1 MKIDWAALGAVFA
14 VSLVV
19 VLGLVLL
26 FSVALRALSAREA
39 AQEGQRSVVLP
50 TAVAGA
56 CLLACVAVVL
66 FGIYLIV
73 AG

>member
-1 MKIDWAALGAVFA
+1 MKIDWAALGSVFG
-14 VSLVV
+14 VSLAV

-26 FSVALRALSAREA
+26 FSGGLRALSALEA
-39 AQEGQRSVVLP
+39 AQERQASTALP
-50 TAVAGA
+50 TVAAAV
-56 CLLACVAVVL
+56 CLLACVTVVL

>member
-1 MKIDWAALGAVFA
+1 VKIDWAALAAVFG

-26 FSVALRALSAREA
+26 FSGGLRAWSAREA
-39 AQEGQRSVVLP
+39 AQERQASATLP
-50 TAVAGA
+50 TVAALA
-56 CLLACVAVVL
+56 CLLACVTVVL

-73 AG
+73 AS

>member
-1 MKIDWAALGAVFA
+1 VKIDWTALGAVFA
-14 VSLVV
+14 VSLTV

-26 FSVALRALSAREA
+26 FSGGLRAWSAREA
-39 AQEGQRSVVLP
+39 AQERQASTALP
-50 TAVAGA
+50 TAAATA
-56 CLLACVAVVL
+56 CLLACVTVVL

>member
-1 MKIDWAALGAVFA
+1 MKIDWAALAAVFG
-14 VSLVV
+14 VSLAV

-26 FSVALRALSAREA
+26 FSGGLRALSAREA
-39 AQEGQRSVVLP
+39 AQERQASTALP
-50 TAVAGA
+50 TIAAGV
-56 CLLACVAVVL
+56 CLLACVTVVL

>member
-1 MKIDWAALGAVFA
+1 MKIDWAALGAVFG

-26 FSVALRALSAREA
+26 FSAGLRALSAREV
-39 AQEGQRSVVLP
+39 AQQRQVSTALP
-50 TAVAGA
+50 TAAAAV
-56 CLLACVAVVL
+56 CLLACVTVVL

-73 AG
+73 AS

>member
-1 MKIDWAALGAVFA
+1 VKIDWLALGAVFG
-14 VSLVV
+14 VSLTV

-26 FSVALRALSAREA
+26 FSGGLRALSAREA
-39 AQEGQRSVVLP
+39 AQERQVSSALP
-50 TAVAGA
+50 TAAAAV
-56 CLLACVAVVL
+56 CMLACVTVVL

>member
-26 FSVALRALSAREA
+26 FSGGLHALSAREA
-39 AQEGQRSVVLP
+39 AQERQAS
-50 TAVAGA
+50 TALSTAAAAA
-56 CLLACVAVVL
+56 CLLACVTVVL

-73 AG
+73 AS

>member
-1 MKIDWAALGAVFA
+1 VKIDWAALAAVFG
-14 VSLVV
+14 VSLAV

-26 FSVALRALSAREA
+26 FSGGLRALSAREA
-39 AQEGQRSVVLP
+39 ARERQSSTALP
-50 TAVAGA
+50 TAVAGL
-56 CLLACVAVVL
+56 CLLACVTVVL

>member
-1 MKIDWAALGAVFA
+1 MKIDWAALGAVFG
-14 VSLVV
+14 VSLAV

-26 FSVALRALSAREA
+26 FSGGLRALSAREA
-39 AQEGQRSVVLP
+39 AQERQASTVLP
-50 TAVAGA
+50 TAAA
-56 CLLACVAVVL
+56 ALCLLACVTVVL

>member
-1 MKIDWAALGAVFA
+1 MKVDWAALGAVFG
-14 VSLVV
+14 VSLAV

-39 AQEGQRSVVLP
+39 ERERGGSAVLP
-50 TAVAGA
+50 TAAAAV
-56 CLLACVAVVL
+56 CLLACVTVVL
-66 FGIYLIV
+66 HGIYLIV

>member
-1 MKIDWAALGAVFA
+1 MKIDWTALGAVFG
-14 VSLVV
+14 VSLAV

-26 FSVALRALSAREA
+26 FSGGLRALSAREA
-39 AQEGQRSVVLP
+39 AQERQASTAAPTVAAVV
-50 TAVAGA
+50 
-56 CLLACVAVVL
+56 CLLACVTVVL